1 MRTAT
6 LLSSVRNLL
15 RPVGVL
21 AAGLVATLY
30 IGEAKGQSITIGT
43 GTTTTNG
50 TVADPVERYFNYT
63 HYQMVWTAAE
73 LTAAGLPSGANLT
86 GLGFSISEAGGTRAN
101 YTIKIAHTLNAN
113 ATTYI
118 STGFTTVRTAFT
130 YTPVVQTAG
139 NFDMIAFS
147 TPFAWNGTSN
157 IVVDICTG
165 SNPFASPYGGLRYT
179 TATNMTR
186 YIRTDGSSNCAT
198 ATSINS
204 GNRPN
209 IRFNYTG
216 GSACS
221 GTPAPGNT
229 LTTASSACTGSNFT
243 LSVQNATS
251 GTGVTYQWQS
261 ANNAAFTL
269 GVTNLGTASTQVT
282 SLAGASKYYRCQVT
296 CSGNTGTSTPVLVS
310 LISDQCQCGTYAVNF
325 ASSTL
330 DEEITS
336 VTVGTMTNAST
347 CATTAPGPGSI
358 LNRYSN
364 YTGSVTGPSVQ
375 AGSSVSFSLT
385 QTSCGGSFGN
395 GFQIYVDYNQ
405 NGNFGDAGEQVYTQP
420 VAATGNHTKTGSFT
434 VPVSATLGTTRMRIV
449 NVEATFPTIT
459 NYAQLAY
466 TYGETEDYCFTVTA
480 PPACSGT
487 PAPGNTISSVSSACS
502 GVNFNL
508 SLQNSTTG
516 TGVTYQW
523 QSADDAAFTVNV
535 TNLGT
540 AITQTTSQ
548 TSAKY
553 YRCQVTCSTGPATG
567 TSTAVFVGLGGNC
580 ECATYPTNFASSAID
595 SEISNVT
602 VGSMNN
608 TSNCATTA
616 PGPGSIQNR
625 YSNYTGSVTGPSVE
639 AGLSVSFSLTM
650 TTCGGS
656 YANGFQIFCDWNQDG
671 DFADVDET
679 MYSAPAATTGNH
691 TETGSFTVPVTALV
705 GTTRMRVVCAEAT
718 FPTVTNYAQ
727 LAYTYGETED
737 YCFTVTAPAP
747 CAGTP
752 APGNTISSV
761 STACSGVNFN
771 LSLQNQTAGVGVTYQ
786 WQSADDAAFTVNVTN
801 LGTTNT
807 QTTSQT
813 AAKYY
818 RCQVTCSAGP
828 ATGTSTPVFVD
839 LGGSCQCTAYPA
851 VYAGFTG
858 DEEITNVTVGTMNNS
873 STCATTAPGAGSI
886 NQRYSNYAGLVT
898 GPSVE
903 AGLSVSFSLTQT
915 TCGFNY
921 DNGFQI
927 YVDYNQDG
935 DFADAGE
942 QAYSQPVAANGNH
955 TKTGSFTVPVTATI
969 GTTRMRIVNVETLF
983 PTATNYA
990 QIAYGWGETEDYCF
1004 TVTAPAP
1011 CAGTPAPGN
1020 TISSASTVCSGV
1032 NFDLSLQ
1039 NATAGVG
1046 VTYQWQSADDAAFT
1060 VNVASLGTSITQ
1072 TTNQTAAKYYRCQV
1086 TCSTGPAT
1094 GTSTPVFVDLGGAC
1108 QCTAYPAVYAGSTG
1122 DEEITNVTVGT
1133 MNNSSTCL
1141 TTAPGA
1147 GSINQ
1152 RYSNYTG
1159 SVTGPSVEAGL
1170 PVSFSL
1176 TQTTC
1181 VGNFGDGFQIYVDY
1195 NQDGDFADAGEQAY
1209 SQPSTIT
1216 GNHTVTGSFTV
1227 PVTATVGTTR
1237 MRVVNV
1243 EGTFPTAT
1251 NYAQTAYTWGETED
1265 YCFTVTAPAP
1275 CAGTPVPGN
1284 TISSASTVC
1293 SGVNFNLSLQNATA
1307 GVGVTYQWESA
1318 DDAAFTV
1325 NVANLGTSF
1334 TQTTN
1339 QTSAKY
1345 YRCQVTCSSG
1355 PATGISTPVFV
1366 DMGGAC
1372 QCTAYPVVFAGNT
1385 ADEDIS
1391 NVTVGTMNNSST
1403 CASLAP
1409 GAGSVANRYSNYTG
1423 SVTGPSV
1430 EAGLSVT
1437 FSLTQTTCGGNF
1449 GNGFQIYVDYNQDGD
1464 FADAGEQAYNQ
1475 PVAASGNHTKTG
1487 SFTVPITATP
1497 GVTRMRV
1504 VNVEST
1510 FPTATNYAQTAYTWG
1525 ETEDYCFT
1533 ITAPAPCAG
1542 TPAPGIT
1549 ISSIPTACSGV
1560 NFDLSLQNQ
1569 TVGVGVTYDWQSA
1582 DDAAFTVNV
1591 ATGLGSSS
1599 TLTTS
1604 QTAAKYYRCVVTCTN
1619 GPATGT
1625 STPVLVGLGSACQC
1639 NTFCIPTQTG
1649 SAAITNVTINTLN
1662 NTTASASP
1670 YYSYQSGTTNLL
1682 RTSSY
1687 ALTVTCD
1694 ASAIVSVW
1702 FDWDG
1707 SNTFTAGEWTQVYTA
1722 GTTGTV
1728 SIAVPLT
1735 AVNDVRMRIRSRLVG
1750 NPNGAGDACSAF
1762 GSGEAEDYCLTVSDP
1777 SCWAPGVPT
1786 ASGITSSGATL
1797 NWAAASPAPGVGYQ
1811 WEIRT
1816 AGLPGSGGATASGSV
1831 GSGTLTATASGLSSF
1846 TTYYGY
1852 VRSDCGAGDF
1862 STWSGPVQFITPCT
1876 NFTLT
1881 YTQNWDVLPI
1891 TCWTVQQVSGGG
1903 NATVSTGAQINPAT
1917 TAFNG
1922 SNFVWFNSYNFASGT
1937 ESRLISPPITTT
1949 GTVGV
1954 DVEFRWFHDNTAY
1967 TGAGF
1972 ADEGAY
1978 LEYSTDGTTWT
1989 VVGPQITRL
1998 GGTNGWNLK
2007 TITLPAGAGNQPT
2020 IWVAMRF
2027 RSRFGNNCSMD
2038 NFVVKPTPPCQAMT
2052 AINPTTITG
2061 ANSGTVN
2068 FNCVS
2073 CTGPI
2078 TVEYGLTGFTPGT
2091 GATAG
2096 VGGTISSST
2105 LPSNTT
2111 SHSISF
2117 PVVANYDVYVRE
2129 DCYVVGYGANSNVA
2143 KWYAGDVCLNA
2154 IPVSSIPYTHNGYTA
2169 GYTDDYSASPCG
2181 ASYMDG
2187 NDIVYTFTPAT
2198 NQTLALQVS
2207 GITNTHAAVHVF
2219 TQCPSTATSCF
2230 GFDSNDYDT
2239 NPLIIDPF
2247 TVTAGTTYYIVISS
2261 SLPSQAINGYTLN
2274 IIPQPQPPVNDVIC
2288 EAKWLACGPNGES
2301 CDLANWVQGTNY
2313 AATMLVAPGDPTC
2326 QSDVSRDVWYKAT
2339 VGPTGHIAVYV
2350 RPGAG
2355 VFQTNA
2361 IIDMFSSS
2369 DNTCNGTLTSIACND
2384 DGGTGNYPFIYQ
2396 SGLTPGQVVFVRV
2409 MGRGLPAVNNGGT
2422 FEITATRG
2430 YQWTGTTNTDW
2441 TNTGNWLHN
2450 DAPVP
2455 SAGTNV
2461 YIPDV
2466 TNDITL
2472 FPGSHTANGLWFYG
2486 NATMTIDAGGGPAT
2500 LDVKANV
2507 TGVLTPG
2514 GTSIT
2519 GSGTLRMSGT
2529 TAQVLRANTNISNLT
2544 IDNAAGVSLAAGANV
2559 RITPSSATNPGALT
2573 LTSGVFNATPGV
2585 VTLVSNATGTAYLN
2599 DFTGTGTYT
2608 GNITQER
2615 YATGTGFHY
2624 VGSAIN
2630 NADIQQINE
2639 FGTVYGPNGAQII
2652 ASVNCSSDSTG
2663 NGSPYG
2669 RVFEFNQSNTFS
2681 TNCFQWGWN
2690 VRSSGTLTN
2699 GRGYAATTQYPSL
2712 TFGVTGTPNTG
2723 DIVVGTLSNSGG
2735 FGDGRHLLANPYP
2748 SPVNLPAMAGFDAA
2762 ASLWQTSGAFTGTY
2776 QTRFPGQPIGAGQ
2789 GFFKRTGSSGSWT
2802 WTNAMRTTGNPAF
2815 FMETPWYDGMVSIRV
2830 DGNGFADLTS
2840 IVFKSGATAGFDSD
2854 YDAHKLMSNSDQPTL
2869 YTTLAGERMS
2879 FNSNPNLEGGSLS
2892 VPMGME
2898 PGTTGTFTIKVE
2910 QIQGLE
2916 PGTVVVLEDR
2926 ATAKL
2931 HDLRTSGAYTFSMAE
2946 GDDADRFVVHF
2957 NPDFSST
2964 PVAADAFGVQMYTD
2978 EEQLI
2983 INNLG
2988 ADMVA
2993 DIDIFSATGQ
3003 LIHSFG
3009 RRTVMSGN
3017 NPYTINGLAAGVYVV
3032 RLSSD
3037 RGTQSSRIAVR

>member
-1 MRTAT
+1 MPFNLTHLNPLAMNRITT
-6 LLSSVRNLL
+6 SIKCSKSLL
-15 RPVGVL
+15 RSIGVL
-21 AAGLVATLY
+21 AIGLVSALYVGKAHGQAGQCLGGGCAGPGASWGTTQTTTSATFVSGPAGQYGGEYTSYNVVTGAVYEWSLCTADGATNGGGDKTLTLKNTSNVTLCYSDDLCGAMPKILWTATFTGVVRVLIQAYPCNAAAVSHTIRWRRVSAPPSGCTNASAYGSAVAPAAGITTTISTCSYQNEYSTITSVAAATQY
-30 IGEAKGQSITIGT
+30 IAANSLGGFVTVRQGTYNGTLIASGNSPLTWTSTVAGTYYIHWNTNASCGTATSCGITTIQRPIPACTNSTAYGT
-43 GTTTTNG
+43 AAAPAPGVTNTFSTCSYQTEYSTITAVAAATQYTCANSLGGYVTIRQGTFNGAVIAAGNSPLLWTSTVAGTYYAHWNTNSSCGTASLCGTTTIS
-50 TVADPVERYFNYT
+50 R
-63 HYQMVWTAAE
+63 AA
-73 LTAAGLPSGANLT
+73 
-86 GLGFSISEAGGTRAN
+86 
-101 YTIKIAHTLNAN
+101 
-113 ATTYI
+113 
-118 STGFTTVRTAFT
+118 V
-130 YTPVVQTAG
+130 
-139 NFDMIAFS
+139 
-147 TPFAWNGTSN
+147 
-157 IVVDICTG
+157 
-165 SNPFASPYGGLRYT
+165 
-179 TATNMTR
+179 
-186 YIRTDGSSNCAT
+186 
-198 ATSINS
+198 
-204 GNRPN
+204 
-209 IRFNYTG
+209 
-216 GSACS
+216 ACS

-229 LTTASSACTGSNFT
+229 ISSTATTCSGVNFNLSLQNATAGTGVTYQWQSCPTIGFAAGVVNLGTASTQTTSQTSSLYYRCQVTCAGNTGTSTPVQVTMITGSCQCTVYSGTYASSNADEEISNVTVGTMNNSSTCLVAATGPGSILNRYANYTTSVAGPTAAQNDVVSFSLTQTTCGGNFSNGFQVYVDWNQNGSFNDAGEQVYNQPTNVAGNQTVTGTFTVPLTALTGTTRMRVVNVETVFPTVTNYGEIGYTWGETEDYCFTVTPPAPCAGTPAPGNTLTTLAAGCTGTGIT
-243 LSVQNATS
+243 LSLQNGTS

-261 ANNAAFTL
+261 ADDLGFTA
-269 GVTNLGTASTQVT
+269 GVTNLGTSNTQAT
-282 SLAGASKYYRCQVT
+282 TITATKYYRCQVT
-296 CSGNTGTSTPVLVS
+296 CAGNTGTSTPVLV
-310 LISDQCQCGTYAVNF
+310 
-325 ASSTL
+325 TL
-330 DEEITS
+330 NTAPCSCLAYGIILAGDVADEEITN
-336 VTVGTMTNAST
+336 VTVGTMNNSST
-347 CATTAPGPGSI
+347 CASVGPGAGS
-358 LNRYSN
+358 LQNRYSN
-364 YTGSVTGPSVQ
+364 YTGFVTGPSAQPDDV
-375 AGSSVSFSLT
+375 VSFSLT

-395 GFQIYVDYNQ
+395 GFQIYVDWNQ
-405 NGNFGDAGEQVYTQP
+405 NGSFGDAGEQAYSQP
-420 VAATGNHTKTGSFT
+420 VAATGNHTKTGTFT
-434 VPVSATLGTTRMRIV
+434 VPTLATPGVTRMRVV
-449 NVEATFPTIT
+449 NVETTFPSAT
-459 NYAQLAY
+459 NWAANAY
-466 TYGETEDYCFTVTA
+466 TWGETEDYCFTVL
-480 PPACSGT
+480 PPTPCSGT
-487 PAPGNTISSVSSACS
+487 PAPGNTLTTANLACPS
-502 GVNFNL
+502 QNFNL
-508 SLQNSTTG
+508 SLQNATPG
-516 TGVTYQW
+516 AGVTYQW
-523 QSADDAAFTVNV
+523 QSADDLAFTVNV

-540 AITQTTSQ
+540 SPTQTTNQS
-548 TSAKY
+548 TAKY
-553 YRCQVTCSTGPATG
+553 YRCQVTCTASASTG
-567 TSTAVFVGLGGNC
+567 N
-580 ECATYPTNFASSAID
+580 
-595 SEISNVT
+595 
-602 VGSMNN
+602 
-608 TSNCATTA
+608 
-616 PGPGSIQNR
+616 
-625 YSNYTGSVTGPSVE
+625 
-639 AGLSVSFSLTM
+639 
-650 TTCGGS
+650 
-656 YANGFQIFCDWNQDG
+656 
-671 DFADVDET
+671 
-679 MYSAPAATTGNH
+679 
-691 TETGSFTVPVTALV
+691 
-705 GTTRMRVVCAEAT
+705 
-718 FPTVTNYAQ
+718 
-727 LAYTYGETED
+727 
-737 YCFTVTAPAP
+737 
-747 CAGTP
+747 
-752 APGNTISSV
+752 
-761 STACSGVNFN
+761 
-771 LSLQNQTAGVGVTYQ
+771 
-786 WQSADDAAFTVNVTN
+786 
-801 LGTTNT
+801 
-807 QTTSQT
+807 
-813 AAKYY
+813 
-818 RCQVTCSAGP
+818 
-828 ATGTSTPVFVD
+828 STPVFVD
-839 LGGSCQCTAYPA
+839 MAGACQCTTYPV
-851 VYAGFTG
+851 VYAGDAF

-873 STCATTAPGAGSI
+873 STCATLAPGAGSI
-886 NQRYSNYAGLVT
+886 Q
-898 GPSVE
+898 
-903 AGLSVSFSLTQT
+903 
-915 TCGFNY
+915 
-921 DNGFQI
+921 
-927 YVDYNQDG
+927 
-935 DFADAGE
+935 
-942 QAYSQPVAANGNH
+942 
-955 TKTGSFTVPVTATI
+955 
-969 GTTRMRIVNVETLF
+969 
-983 PTATNYA
+983 
-990 QIAYGWGETEDYCF
+990 
-1004 TVTAPAP
+1004 
-1011 CAGTPAPGN
+1011 
-1020 TISSASTVCSGV
+1020 
-1032 NFDLSLQ
+1032 
-1039 NATAGVG
+1039 
-1046 VTYQWQSADDAAFT
+1046 
-1060 VNVASLGTSITQ
+1060 
-1072 TTNQTAAKYYRCQV
+1072 
-1086 TCSTGPAT
+1086 
-1094 GTSTPVFVDLGGAC
+1094 
-1108 QCTAYPAVYAGSTG
+1108 
-1122 DEEITNVTVGT
+1122 
-1133 MNNSSTCL
+1133 
-1141 TTAPGA
+1141 
-1147 GSINQ
+1147 
-1152 RYSNYTG
+1152 
-1159 SVTGPSVEAGL
+1159 
-1170 PVSFSL
+1170 
-1176 TQTTC
+1176 
-1181 VGNFGDGFQIYVDY
+1181 
-1195 NQDGDFADAGEQAY
+1195 
-1209 SQPSTIT
+1209 
-1216 GNHTVTGSFTV
+1216 
-1227 PVTATVGTTR
+1227 
-1237 MRVVNV
+1237 
-1243 EGTFPTAT
+1243 
-1251 NYAQTAYTWGETED
+1251 
-1265 YCFTVTAPAP
+1265 
-1275 CAGTPVPGN
+1275 
-1284 TISSASTVC
+1284 
-1293 SGVNFNLSLQNATA
+1293 
-1307 GVGVTYQWESA
+1307 
-1318 DDAAFTV
+1318 
-1325 NVANLGTSF
+1325 
-1334 TQTTN
+1334 
-1339 QTSAKY
+1339 
-1345 YRCQVTCSSG
+1345 
-1355 PATGISTPVFV
+1355 
-1366 DMGGAC
+1366 
-1372 QCTAYPVVFAGNT
+1372 
-1385 ADEDIS
+1385 
-1391 NVTVGTMNNSST
+1391 
-1403 CASLAP
+1403 
-1409 GAGSVANRYSNYTG
+1409 NRYSNYTG
-1423 SVTGPSV
+1423 SVSGPTV
-1430 EAGLSVT
+1430 EAGLSLS
-1437 FSLTQTTCGGNF
+1437 FSLTQTTCNGNY

-1464 FADAGEQAYNQ
+1464 FADAGEQAFSQ
-1475 PVAASGNHTKTG
+1475 ATAVTGNNTQTG
-1487 SFTVPITATP
+1487 SFIVPITATP
-1497 GVTRMRV
+1497 GITRMRV
-1504 VNVEST
+1504 VNVETT
-1510 FPTATNYAQTAYTWG
+1510 FPTATNYAQTAYLWG

-1533 ITAPAPCAG
+1533 ITPPAPCSG
-1542 TPAPGIT
+1542 TPAPGNT
-1549 ISSIPTACSGV
+1549 IASAPSVCTGV
-1560 NFDLSLQNQ
+1560 NFNLSLQNNIP
-1569 TVGVGVTYDWQSA
+1569 GVGVTYQWQSA
-1582 DDAAFTVNV
+1582 DDAGFTVNV
-1591 ATGLGSSS
+1591 TNLGTAS
-1599 TLTTS
+1599 TETAS
-1604 QTAAKYYRCVVTCTN
+1604 QTTAKYYRCQVTCSA
-1619 GPATGT
+1619 GPSTGT
-1625 STPVLVGLGSACQC
+1625 STPVFVDMGSACQC
-1639 NTFCIPTQTG
+1639 ATFCIPTQIG
-1649 SAAITNVTINTLN
+1649 GANITNVTFNTIN
-1662 NTTASASP
+1662 NTTAAASP
-1670 YYSYQSGTTNLL
+1670 FYSYQSATTTVN

-1687 ALTVTCD
+1687 SLSVSCD

-1707 SNTFTAGEWTQVYTA
+1707 SNTFTASEWTQVYTS
-1722 GTTGTV
+1722 GTTGSV
-1728 SIAVPLT
+1728 AIAVPLT
-1735 AVNDVRMRIRSRLVG
+1735 AVGSVRMRIRSRFEG

-1762 GSGEAEDYCLTVSDP
+1762 GSGEAEDYCLTITDP

-1797 NWAAASPAPGVGYQ
+1797 NWAAANTTPGVGYQ

-1816 AGLPGSGGATASGSV
+1816 SGLPGSGGATASGSV
-1831 GSGTLTATASGLSSF
+1831 GSGTLTASTTSLSSF

-1876 NFTLT
+1876 NFNLT

-1891 TCWTVQQVSGGG
+1891 TCWTTQQISGTGLP
-1903 NATVSTGAQINPAT
+1903 TVSTGAQNFPTT

-1922 SNFVWFNSYNFASGT
+1922 SNFIWFNSFNFTSGV

-1949 GTVGV
+1949 GTTGV
-1954 DVEFRWFHDNTAY
+1954 DVEFRWFHDNSAY
-1967 TGAGF
+1967 TGAGY
-1972 ADEGAY
+1972 ADEGAF

-1989 VVGPQITRL
+1989 TVGPQITRL
-1998 GGTNGWNLK
+1998 GGTDGWNLK

-2052 AINPTTITG
+2052 ATNPTTITG

-2078 TVEYGLTGFTPGT
+2078 TVEYGPSGFTPGT
-2091 GATAG
+2091 GVTPG

-2105 LPSNTT
+2105 IPNTAT

-2117 PVVANYDVYVRE
+2117 PVVQNYDVYVRE
-2129 DCYVVGYGANSNVA
+2129 DCYVVGYGANSTVA

-2154 IPVSSIPYTHNGYTA
+2154 IPVTSVPYTHNGYTA

-2181 ASYMDG
+2181 ASYIDG

-2301 CDLANWVQGTNY
+2301 CELANWVQGTNY
-2313 AATMLVAPGDPTC
+2313 AATQLLGSVDPVC

-2361 IIDMFSSS
+2361 LLEVFSSS
-2369 DNTCNGTLTSIACND
+2369 NNTCTGTLTSIGCND
-2384 DGGTGNYPFIYQ
+2384 DGGTGNYPFVYL
-2396 SGLTPGQVVFVRV
+2396 SGLTPGQVVFARV
-2409 MGRGLPAVNNGGT
+2409 MGRGLPSVNNGGT

-2430 YQWTGTTNTDW
+2430 YQWAGTVNTDW
-2441 TNTGNWLHN
+2441 TNTGNWLHD

-2466 TNDITL
+2466 TNDITVN
-2472 FPGSHTANGLWFYG
+2472 PGSHTANGLWFYG

-2529 TAQVLRANTNISNLT
+2529 SAQVLRANTNISNLT

-2573 LTSGVFNATPGV
+2573 LTSGNFNATPGV

-2624 VGSAIN
+2624 VGSAVN

-2663 NGSPYG
+2663 TGSPYG
-2669 RVFEFNQSNTFS
+2669 RVFEFNESNTFA

-2699 GRGYAATTQYPSL
+2699 GRGYAATTQVPSL

-2723 DIVVGTLSNSGG
+2723 NIAVGTLVNSGG

-2916 PGTVVVLEDR
+2916 PGTVVILEDR

-3017 NPYTINGLAAGVYVV
+3017 NPFSINGLAAGVYVV

-3037 RGTQSSRIAVR
+3037 RGTHSGRIAVR